1 MMTREHE
8 APRIGRV
15 FGRVLRL
22 SPVGVLGV
30 VVLSALAL
38 QQNPSPGTGTL
49 QQKIARYE
57 RPDRDEWQM
66 PDEVIRALG
75 VKAGMV
81 VADIGAGSGYFT
93 RRFARAVA
101 PDGKV
106 FAVDIDA
113 EILEYLKGEAERQK
127 LTTISIVVSREDDP
141 LLPDDSVD
149 LAFLCDT
156 AHHIGERVSFY
167 RKLLRAVKK
176 GGRMAIIDFPP
187 EANAKGF
194 CPHPR
199 DELLSP
205 EQVIREAEQAGFTL
219 IERFTFLPRQYFLL
233 FEKRNMS

>member
-1 MMTREHE
+1 MTREHAE
-8 APRIGRV
+8 ASRIGRA
-15 FGRVLRL
+15 FRRVLRHG
-22 SPVGVLGV
+22 PVGVLGV
-30 VVLSALAL
+30 VVLSALAI

-75 VKAGMV
+75 VKPGMV

-106 FAVDIDA
+106 FAVDIDG
-113 EILEYLKGEAERQK
+113 EILEYLKAEAERHK
-127 LTTISIVVSREDDP
+127 LANISIIVSKEDDP
-141 LLPDDSVD
+141 MLPDDSVD
-149 LAFLCDT
+149 LVFLCDT
-156 AHHIGERVSFY
+156 THHIRERVSFY
-167 RKLLRAVKK
+167 RKLIRAVRK

-187 EANAKGF
+187 EANTKGF

-205 EQVIREAEQAGFTL
+205 EQVIREAEQAGFAL
-219 IERFTFLPRQYFLL
+219 IERFAFLPRQYFLL
-233 FEKRNMS
+233 FERRKSS